1 MITNFPSTADR
12 MKTRQC
18 GCMEL
23 VHEECPH
30 LQPVPTM
37 YGYQG
42 QSHQAGL
49 RQGQLPSQFG
59 SALGQSQPG
68 LGPEHRNPSDS
79 NLSGSAQANHM
90 WPNSY

>member
-30 LQPVPTM
+30 LQPVPCM
-37 YGYQG
+37 AIKGRVIRLAFGRASYLHNLALRLG
-42 QSHQAGL
+42 SHSQAW
-49 RQGQLPSQFG
+49 
-59 SALGQSQPG
+59 ALNTET
-68 LGPEHRNPSDS
+68 L
-79 NLSGSAQANHM
+79 AM
-90 WPNSY
+90 VT

>member
-1 MITNFPSTADR
+1 MWMHGAGSRGMPP
-12 MKTRQC
+12 
-18 GCMEL
+18 L
-23 VHEECPH
+23 VAS
-30 LQPVPTM
+30 TM

-42 QSHQAGL
+42 QSHQAAGL